1 MKIMKFTQAI
11 NEALHQS
18 MRENSSLISYGL
30 GINDPKR
37 IFGTTSGLL
46 EEFGPSRAFD
56 VPTSE
61 NLMTGLS
68 VGLALGGIPSV
79 VTHQRFDFFLLAM
92 DQLVNSAAKWR
103 FMFGGKMNV
112 PITIRLIVG
121 KGWGQGPTHSQ
132 SLHAWM
138 THIPGLKVV
147 APSNASDAKNLL
159 YSSILDPNPVIFIEH
174 RWLHGTI
181 DNVPE
186 SATFETLG
194 FSSNPVLG
202 KDLTVVSF
210 SYFAAK
216 VQSLNPIIREL
227 GLSVD
232 LIDLRTLSPID
243 WNSIYESVRKT
254 GRLAV
259 LDHANYTSSLAGEI
273 IARVTENC
281 FSDLKSAPHRIALP
295 DIPEPTSFGLTKS
308 FYISDEQIIE
318 NLFKAAQLKPNSI
331 IKLSREEQPHDI
343 PSLDFTGPF

>member
-227 GLSVD
+227 GLSN
-232 LIDLRTLSPID
+232 RFTHS
-243 WNSIYESVRKT
+243 
-254 GRLAV
+254 
-259 LDHANYTSSLAGEI
+259 
-273 IARVTENC
+273 
-281 FSDLKSAPHRIALP
+281 FS
-295 DIPEPTSFGLTKS
+295 
-308 FYISDEQIIE
+308 
-318 NLFKAAQLKPNSI
+318 N
-331 IKLSREEQPHDI
+331 
-343 PSLDFTGPF
+343 